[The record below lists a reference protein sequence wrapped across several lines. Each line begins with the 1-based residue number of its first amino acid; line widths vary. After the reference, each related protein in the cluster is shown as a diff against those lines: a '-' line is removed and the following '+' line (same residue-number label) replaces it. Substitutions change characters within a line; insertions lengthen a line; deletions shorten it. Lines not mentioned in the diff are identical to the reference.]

1 MGTRNPTYYEIL
13 GISSNAKHNEVGL
26 AFNRKMAAR
35 RREDAPPDLKGETM
49 LREAF
54 EVLTDLDRR
63 AEYDAKL
70 RADMIKPAFAKGHA
84 LIAVGFLV
92 AVGGGLYWYLNRPVE
107 APVTTGNSYQ
117 EILGA
122 AIPAVGRLQTLD
134 MGGKGDQAG
143 VAFAVLEGTL
153 VTSCQG
159 VSPTAVMSITMGERV
174 VPAKVTMSDDAL
186 GLCKLEANG
195 VGTWPLSVS
204 QQPAKPADRIYAVQ
218 VTPKGDVLLR
228 EGFVKAVKRGEK
240 ASLLE
245 TTIPIPAQHGGAPLL
260 DVHGRVVAVVN
271 MPLEGKPAYVA
282 LPKSWGDPPPPPSK
296 EPPKPATP
304 EPSDEEKAAAVDDL
318 KLPGG
323 RHPARTE
330 REKRLEKA
338 FRPPPNVPDDI

>member
-13 GISSNAKHNEVGL
+13 GIKTGAKHTEVGL

-70 RADMIKPAFAKGHA
+70 RAAMIKPAFAKGHA
-84 LIAVGFLV
+84 LIAAGFLV
-92 AVGGGLYWYLNRPVE
+92 AMGGGLYWYLNRAVE
-107 APVTTGNSYQ
+107 APVVIGKSYQ
-117 EILGA
+117 EILND
-122 AIPAVGRLQTLD
+122 AIPAVGRLQTVD
-134 MGGKGDQAG
+134 MGGQGNTAG

-159 VSPTAVMSITMGERV
+159 FSPTAATSVTMGQRV
-174 VPAKVTMSDDAL
+174 VPAKITMSDEAL

-195 VGTWPLSVS
+195 TGTWPLAVSSV
-204 QQPAKPADRIYAVQ
+204 PAKAADRVYAVQ
-218 VTPKGDVLLR
+218 VTPKGDVVLR
-228 EGFVKAVKRGEK
+228 EGMVKAVKRSEK
-240 ASLLE
+240 VAVLDV
-245 TTIPIPAQHGGAPLL
+245 TIPVPAQNGGAPLL

-271 MPLEGKPAYVA
+271 MPPDGKASYVA
-282 LPKSWGDPPPPPSK
+282 LPRTWGDPPPPPSK
-296 EPPKPATP
+296 EPPKPAAP
-304 EPSDEEKAAAVDDL
+304 DPSEVDKTGGVDDL

-323 RHPARTE
+323 RRPAQTE

>member
-1 MGTRNPTYYEIL
+1 MATRNPTYYEIL
-13 GISSNAKHNEVGL
+13 GINSGAKHNEVGL

-54 EVLTDLDRR
+54 EVLSDLDRR

-84 LIAVGFLV
+84 LMAVGFIV
-92 AVGGGLYWYLNRPVE
+92 AVGGGVYFYLNRPVE
-107 APVTTGNSYQ
+107 PPVLIGKTYQ
-117 EILGA
+117 EILND

-134 MGGKGDQAG
+134 MGGQGNTAG

-159 VSPTAVMSITMGERV
+159 HSPTAVMSVSMGKREI
-174 VPAKVTMSDDAL
+174 PAKVTMADEGL

-204 QQPAKPADRIYAVQ
+204 QQPAKAADRVYAVQ

-228 EGFVKAVKRGEK
+228 EGMVTAVKRAEN
-240 ASLLE
+240 ASLLVVN
-245 TTIPIPAQHGGAPLL
+245 IPVPAQHGGAPLL

-271 MPLEGKPAYVA
+271 IPPEGKGAYVA

-296 EPPKPATP
+296 EPPKPAAP
-304 EPSDEEKAAAVDDL
+304 DPSEVDKTGGVDDL

-323 RHPARTE
+323 RRPAQTE

-338 FRPPPNVPDDI
+338 FRPPPTVPDDI